1 LDETKN
7 KYSSHTIL
15 NNINESNFLSQV
27 KGKIPLYKKPKDL
40 TKDSIK
46 LVKDFSKTKL
56 RSEEKTFKVSSNK
69 NNIKSYENLIG
80 NQTQKSQK
88 QWKPSKD
95 FNNNKNDE
103 SR

>member
-7 KYSSHTIL
+7 KYSSHTTL

-40 TKDSIK
+40 VKDSIR

-56 RSEEKTFKVSSNK
+56 ESEEKNFKVSSNK
-69 NNIKSYENLIG
+69 NNVKSYENLIG
-80 NQTQKSQK
+80 NPTQKVQK
-88 QWKPSKD
+88 ERKKSKE
-95 FNNNKNDE
+95 FNTTKNDE